1 MYKELVISI
10 IIVTSIFVLDYI
22 TQKYTDNVI
31 NEAIQDL
38 NTIKIALK
46 ERKEEE
52 EGLNEEENEE
62 ETSEIEKNN
71 ETEEQNEIEEQN
83 ETEETNEG
91 EEENETEETN
101 DEEENEIEE
110 TNDEEK
116 NETEETNEGK
126 EEIEKLDED
135 EKILKQAS
143 ENYEKWLK
151 YHKRLAFYIE
161 HNELEKVETNYVAGK
176 SFIENAKY
184 EDAISEI
191 EKTIFVLK
199 HINDKYSVNLENIF

>member
-10 IIVTSIFVLDYI
+10 IIVISIFVLDYI

-38 NTIKIALK
+38 NTIKLALK

-52 EGLNEEENEE
+52 EELN
-62 ETSEIEKNN
+62 
-71 ETEEQNEIEEQN
+71 
-83 ETEETNEG
+83 
-91 EEENETEETN
+91 EEENETEEIN
-101 DEEENEIEE
+101 EGEEEF
-110 TNDEEK
+110 
-116 NETEETNEGK
+116 EG
-126 EEIEKLDED
+126 LDED
-135 EKILKQAS
+135 EKILKLAS
-143 ENYEKWLK
+143 DNYEKWLK

-161 HNELEKVETNYVAGK
+161 HNELEKVETNYVTGK

-184 EDAISEI
+184 EDAMSEV
-191 EKTIFVLK
+191 EKTIFVLQ

>member
-52 EGLNEEENEE
+52 EGLNEEENEDE
-62 ETSEIEKNN
+62 N
-71 ETEEQNEIEEQN
+71 
-83 ETEETNEG
+83 

-101 DEEENEIEE
+101 ENE
-110 TNDEEK
+110 
-116 NETEETNEGK
+116 

-161 HNELEKVETNYVAGK
+161 HNELEKVETNYVTGK

-184 EDAISEI
+184 EDAMSEV
-191 EKTIFVLK
+191 EKTIYVLQ
-199 HINDKYSVNLENIF
+199 HINDKYSINLENIF

>member
-52 EGLNEEENEE
+52 EGLNEEENDDE
-62 ETSEIEKNN
+62 N
-71 ETEEQNEIEEQN
+71 
-83 ETEETNEG
+83 

-101 DEEENEIEE
+101 ENE
-110 TNDEEK
+110 
-116 NETEETNEGK
+116 

-161 HNELEKVETNYVAGK
+161 HNELEKVETNYVTGK

-184 EDAISEI
+184 EDAMSEV
-191 EKTIFVLK
+191 EKTIYVLQ
-199 HINDKYSVNLENIF
+199 HINDKYSINLENIF